1 MSKFINLSEDIAIA
15 TENTRSPYA
24 WDAQREALEWLDS
37 HPDQVPGRT
46 ITRSDYQKLMDD
58 TSMPYGVGFTDGF
71 HQAGGSIID
80 DPKPTNAEKWE
91 TFIRHSGFSV
101 SGYFGNDAAQAFARV
116 MDERGVK
123 APGGDDDRHV

>member
-46 ITRSDYQKLMDD
+46 ITESELDKVAEGVIED
-58 TSMPYGVGFTDGF
+58 TRPMTLKGLIVT
-71 HQAGGSIID
+71 AGHRLGITVVP
-80 DPKPTNAEKWE
+80 DPEATNAEKWE
-91 TFIRHSGFSV
+91 TFCKQLHVDLTPWQID
-101 SGYFGNDAAQAFARV
+101 YLAAA
-116 MDERGVK
+116 MDEKGVK
-123 APGGDDDRHV
+123 APDHD